1 MKRTIAGRRLAS
13 LIVVCVALSAIT
25 ASADPRPAPT
35 MLQRAEI
42 EKAVRAP
49 DIQRAQQQ
57 IMVALDEQQ
66 GKQRGD
72 WAAVDGVL
80 ASPGLGDVER
90 EFLLYG
96 TLMRARNVEPD
107 DAGVAFVS
115 RLQSYES
122 KTFVRHEEGPLPVA
136 VYPIASLASG
146 TLRFWNRRQV
156 TRDASLALAAG
167 DMSRLQSLRQPGS
180 DEYAGTLA
188 ALRAADATA
197 LSLARDWLASN
208 TTDNNA
214 AGKEFYAARAVVA
227 VGTGDRLLAAEL
239 LQTGEG
245 VAAMQLLRATRQH
258 FDATTALD
266 LLQHATTNPSVASA
280 ALFELDALRQ
290 AGLGERI
297 DGYLLDALADPA
309 LGATA
314 AAIIARRQDPALLAR
329 VAGVL
334 SSPAASHNQQARA
347 ALALTLADNQYAR
360 SALSDAVTSD
370 RITDSDLRKELVEW
384 LQN

>member
-1 MKRTIAGRRLAS
+1 MKRTITGRWLAS

-57 IMVALDEQQ
+57 IMAALDEQQ
-66 GKQRGD
+66 GEQRGD

-80 ASPGLGDVER
+80 SGPGLGDVER

-167 DMSRLQSLRQPGS
+167 DMSRLQSLRQTGS
-180 DEYAGTLA
+180 DDYAGTLA

-197 LSLARDWLASN
+197 LFLARDWLAAN
-208 TTDNNA
+208 TNGND
-214 AGKEFYAARAVVA
+214 FYAARAVVA
-227 VGTGDRLLAAEL
+227 VGTGDRMLAAEL

-245 VAAMQLLRATRQH
+245 VAAIQLLRATRQH

-314 AAIIARRQDPALLAR
+314 ATIIARGQDPALLAR

-334 SSPAASHNQQARA
+334 TSPAASHSQQVRA